1 MKKSMTH
8 KAAALRIG
16 AFAIGSLFL
25 APLPAMAG
33 PTGAMVY
40 GGGTCVVSTI
50 GGPIASAISVE
61 QISEQI
67 TTMQSSIS
75 STLNRMGAALD
86 SAQNSTASVIES
98 EFKNQNNVLRQYA
111 INARAGQI
119 KAQTA
124 IDEAPA
130 QQAQNSCDS
139 PGLAAGIQVGAQTNR
154 DLTGRLTQSALAHDT
169 GFSRSTDAT
178 AAVLAAPD
186 AAFGP
191 PAIFPQAGSM
201 TPAQFGVARQWL
213 SVTTAPSPLPAL
225 PAGETQTA
233 SGERYAA
240 AVRVDAARLA
250 VPQETLAEIASMHA
264 ASIATG
270 TWTSDTWAAMTD
282 NSKAPPSG
290 VVDGKISDAA
300 LTNLMVDSRYANPS
314 WYAGIATKNQ
324 VGLLREI
331 ALLDAVRAHIEVTQ
345 LRLTERIASMLAQT
359 TSEKANEA
367 ERRAAG
373 TGQ

>member
-16 AFAIGSLFL
+16 ALAIGALVL
-25 APLPAMAG
+25 APLPAMAIG
-33 PTGAMVY
+33 SGAMVL
-40 GGGTCVVSTI
+40 GGGTCAVYTE
-50 GGPIASAISVE
+50 GGPIATAVSVE
-61 QISEQI
+61 QVSQQISM
-67 TTMQSSIS
+67 MQSSIS
-75 STLNRMGAALD
+75 STLNRMGAALN

-98 EFKNQNNVLRQYA
+98 EFKNQNNVLRQYM

-119 KAQTA
+119 KAQAA

-130 QQAQNSCDS
+130 QQGQQSCDS

-154 DLTGRLTQSALAHDT
+154 DLTSRLTQSALAHDT

-178 AAVLAAPD
+178 AAVLAAPS

-191 PAIFPQAGSM
+191 PAIFPQSGSM
-201 TPAQFGVARQWL
+201 TQAQFGVARQWL
-213 SVTTAPSPLPAL
+213 SVTTAPAPLPAL
-225 PAGETQTA
+225 PSDETQTA
-233 SGERYAA
+233 SGMRYAA

-270 TWTSDTWAAMTD
+270 AWTSDTWAAMTG
-282 NSKAPPSG
+282 NSKAPPTG

-300 LTNLMVDSRYANPS
+300 LTSLMVNSRYANPS
-314 WYAGIATKNQ
+314 WYAAIATKNN

-345 LRLTERIASMLAQT
+345 MRLTERIASMLAQT

-373 TGQ
+373 MGQ